1 MAITLAQAKKLRYG
15 ATLYHVINR
24 NSDGSPER
32 WRVNGQVKTW
42 KTRPNEVRIPV
53 KHGLY
58 SYDYLTQDDLDLVST
73 TEKQAIRHG
82 KSMR

>member
-1 MAITLAQAKKLRYG
+1 MISLKQAKKLRLG
-15 ATLYHVINR
+15 QVLYHTTNR

-42 KTRPNEVRIPV
+42 KTRPNEVRIPI
-53 KHGLY
+53 KYGLY
-58 SYDYLTQDDLDLVST
+58 SCDYLTHRDLYLVST

-82 KSMR
+82 KAMR